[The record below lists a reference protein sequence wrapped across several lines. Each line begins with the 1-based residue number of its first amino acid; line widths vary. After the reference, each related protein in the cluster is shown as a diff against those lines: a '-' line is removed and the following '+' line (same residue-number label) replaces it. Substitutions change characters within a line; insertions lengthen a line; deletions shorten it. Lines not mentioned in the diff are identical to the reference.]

1 MHIWELITMVWMER
15 RREGKRRLGHKAC
28 GVDAV
33 RRAVG
38 CAGAERKTQQG
49 GVPKRRCRQPGGH
62 GGQEHAEAT
71 DGRLNRATRAV
82 DSVAWMLCGG
92 GMG

>member
-1 MHIWELITMVWMER
+1 MTAVAYKFATLSSVQCIWELITMVWMER

-62 GGQEHAEAT
+62 GGQEHMQRPQTA
-71 DGRLNRATRAV
+71 G
-82 DSVAWMLCGG
+82 
-92 GMG
+92 

>member
-1 MHIWELITMVWMER
+1 MVDGASPR
-15 RREGKRRLGHKAC
+15 GQAKAWAQ
-28 GVDAV
+28 GVWRGRCDVLWAARV
-33 RRAVG
+33 QSA
-38 CAGAERKTQQG
+38 TQQG